1 MVDTCLQ
8 LCDHHIF
15 MTTKLSGGIC
25 QALPSGPLAI
35 SIGLSENIFIQL
47 IRNDKRKCQKKTMWA
62 LICLIL
68 VHKVYSIATDS
79 FDVTLVYEDSKYNQ
93 AHKVVLATSSA

>member
-1 MVDTCLQ
+1 MC
-8 LCDHHIF
+8 
-15 MTTKLSGGIC
+15 
-25 QALPSGPLAI
+25 
-35 SIGLSENIFIQL
+35 
-47 IRNDKRKCQKKTMWA
+47 A

-79 FDVTLVYEDSKYNQ
+79 FDVILVYEDSKYNQ